1 VIVAV
6 ALAALALGACGRDDF
21 ENDPRPAVPTEV
33 SVEIN
38 DDAITVS
45 PSQFGAGL
53 VNFTIVNL
61 ADTATT
67 VAIHGPTDLE
77 TEDIDPGTNT
87 IVKTEVKT
95 GDYEASADST
105 QALPFQF
112 SVGADNPSG
121 QDDLLLP

>member
-1 VIVAV
+1 VIIVV

-21 ENDPRPAVPTEV
+21 KNDPRPAVPTEV

-38 DDAITVS
+38 NDAVTVS

-61 ADTATT
+61 ADAATT
-67 VAIHGPTDLE
+67 VAIKGPTDLE
-77 TEDIDPGTNT
+77 TQDIAPGTNT
-87 IVKTEVKT
+87 IVKTEVRT
-95 GDYEASADST
+95 GDYEASAAST

-112 SVGADNPSG
+112 SVAADNPSG
-121 QDDLLLP
+121 QNDLLLP

>member
-1 VIVAV
+1 MIVAV

-33 SVEIN
+33 SVEIGDN
-38 DDAITVS
+38 AVTVS
-45 PSQFGAGL
+45 PSEFGAGL

-67 VAIHGPTDLE
+67 LAISGPTDLE
-77 TEDIDPGTNT
+77 TQDIDPGTNA

-95 GDYEASADST
+95 GDYEASAD
-105 QALPFQF
+105 AAGARPFPF
-112 SVGADNPSG
+112 SVGPDNPSA
-121 QDDLLLP
+121 QSDLLLP